1 MQSVAI
7 FPVVHDDG
15 GQIFRAVASTAQ
27 SEGRTAGEAL
37 DGLTPSLPQGNSGTV
52 VVIQPMLPDTLFTA
66 AQRLRLEQL
75 MAAWRTA
82 RDGDRSLPEGQA
94 AELQKLVDAELAAAT
109 RRSEQF
115 LQGLGQ

>member
-7 FPVVHDDG
+7 FTVVNDDG
-15 GQIFRAVASTAQ
+15 GQTFRAVANTAQ

-37 DGLTPSLPQGNSGTV
+37 DGLTPSLPQGNSGTL
-52 VVIQPMLPDTLFTA
+52 VVIQPMLPDVLFTA
-66 AQRLRLEQL
+66 AQRSRLEQL
-75 MAAWRTA
+75 MADWRMS
-82 RDGDRSLPEGQA
+82 RDGGHSLPEAQA
-94 AELQKLVDAELAAAT
+94 AELQNLVDAELAAAT